1 MSDPD
6 GSNHQQVDGD
16 LLLQFTGQLHDVR
29 DRVESASVSS
39 EQRGR
44 WQSRLA
50 AISRGAAGDLER
62 AVGQLRRLV
71 AELDRHGA

>member
-1 MSDPD
+1 MSGSD
-6 GSNHQQVDGD
+6 GRGHQQVDGD
-16 LLLQFTGQLHDVR
+16 LLLTFTSQLHALR
-29 DRVESASVSS
+29 DRVQAAPVSR

-50 AISRGAAGDLER
+50 AISQGATGDLER
-62 AVGQLRRLV
+62 AAAQLRRLA

>member
-1 MSDPD
+1 MSEPD
-6 GSNHQQVDGD
+6 RATHRQVDGD
-16 LLLQFTGQLHDVR
+16 LLLHFTGQLHVVR
-29 DRVESASVSS
+29 DRVDGAAVSE

-50 AISRGAAGDLER
+50 AISRGAAADLER
-62 AVGQLRRLV
+62 AVGQLRRLA